1 MGAQKRTP
9 PCADVS
15 DDVEETTVSTNL
27 PTEKVKKEEE
37 EAAEEVK
44 EAERKIK
51 AKEEK
56 RIAEEQK
63 KKEDEEKEKED
74 KAKKE
79 SLENIE
85 VSVEVKTTA
94 EVEVLSERVD
104 HVKEEK
110 PEEKP
115 VEEPV
120 EKPVEK
126 PVEEPVEKPVEEP
139 VEKPVEESVEKPE
152 DKPDEKAKEKA
163 EGAIAVIKPEVTG
176 PIEKEEVVVV
186 TSIKVEPVLAVTR
199 GVEQGSQTVSVH
211 DVSVGSDESFKSGL
225 KEEAAEE
232 VKEELEDA
240 VEKGLYSVVELV
252 MLESKAVD
260 LYDSNYCSEGDKA
273 HSFLVRFLHLL
284 LLTYIMP

>member
-1 MGAQKRTP
+1 M
-9 PCADVS
+9 
-15 DDVEETTVSTNL
+15 NL
-27 PTEKVKKEEE
+27 PTDKVKEE
-37 EAAEEVK
+37 AEEVK

-120 EKPVEK
+120 EK
-126 PVEEPVEKPVEEP
+126 PVEKPVEEP